1 MLALLAASPAAFA
14 AVALLLGLIVGSF
27 LNVVIYRLP
36 IMLER
41 QWRAECAELAE
52 AASELDAA
60 PSAGT
65 AAAVQATRLGDANP
79 SPPSE
84 PRFNLAVPRSVCP
97 SCRAPIKAIH
107 NIPILSYLA
116 LRGRCANC
124 KTHISLRYPAVE
136 LACGLATAAVA
147 LRFGVHFPAACA
159 ALVTWFLLALAMIDL
174 DTQLLPDSM
183 TLPLLW
189 GGILASLS
197 GWTLPGFALPVDPR
211 SAILGAAAGYLFLW
225 SVYHVFRLATG
236 KEGMGYGDFKLLGAL
251 GAWLGWQMLLPIVL
265 LSALVGALVGGALIL
280 SRRTQRGNPMPFGPF
295 LAAAGWIAMMWGPQ
309 LVARYLGL
317 YAHPG

>member
-1 MLALLAASPAAFA
+1 VLALLAASPAAFA
-14 AVALLLGLIVGSF
+14 AVALLFGLIVGSF

-41 QWRAECAELAE
+41 QWRAECAELTAAAAESQLPAE
-52 AASELDAA
+52 A
-60 PSAGT
+60 PGPGT
-65 AAAVQATRLGDANP
+65 AAALQADRMKTADTVAA
-79 SPPSE
+79 SPAE
-84 PRFNLAVPRSVCP
+84 ARFNLAVPRSVCP
-97 SCRAPIKAIH
+97 SCRTPIKAIH

-124 KTHISLRYPAVE
+124 HAHISLRYPAVE
-136 LACGLATAAVA
+136 LACGLATAGVA

-189 GGILASLS
+189 AGILASLS
-197 GWTLPGFALPVDPR
+197 GWTLPGVALPVDPR

-251 GAWLGWQMLLPIVL
+251 GAWLGWQMLPLIVL
-265 LSALVGALVGGALIL
+265 LSSVVGACIGITLMVFKGRDHNVPLAFGPYLAIAGAIALFFGPALI
-280 SRRTQRGNPMPFGPF
+280 RG
-295 LAAAGWIAMMWGPQ
+295 W
-309 LVARYLGL
+309 YL
-317 YAHPG
+317 

>member
-1 MLALLAASPAAFA
+1 VFALLAASPAAFA
-14 AVALLLGLIVGSF
+14 AVALLFGLIVGSF

-41 QWRAECAELAE
+41 QWRAECAELSAAAAE
-52 AASELDAA
+52 AAV
-60 PSAGT
+60 PSPGT
-65 AAAVQATRLGDANP
+65 AAAMQSDRVVSSSATA
-79 SPPSE
+79 E

-97 SCRAPIKAIH
+97 ACRAPIKAIH

-116 LRGRCANC
+116 LRGRCASC
-124 KTHISLRYPAVE
+124 HAHISLRYPAVE
-136 LACGLATAAVA
+136 LACGLATAGVA
-147 LRFGVHFPAACA
+147 LHFGFHFPAACA
-159 ALVTWFLLALAMIDL
+159 AVVTWFLLALAMIDL
-174 DTQLLPDSM
+174 DTQLLPDSL

-197 GWTLPGFALPVDPR
+197 GWMLPGAALPVDTR

-225 SVYHVFRLATG
+225 SVYHVFRLVTG

-309 LVARYLGL
+309 LVTRYLGL